1 MKKLSSIL
9 TILVIIPSVAI
20 ILTASVIG
28 DCRLFVFM
36 NRAISNPLLDIL
48 CAYAAPVVFVT
59 FYLFSMVKLCFFGG
73 NMTIAGGGISGVT
86 GLVAYGVGSLVKVLV
101 GRPRPYVVVSSARV
115 IGPWSTSS
123 FSFPSTTT
131 MLVFG
136 LTIPLLLTSQKRS
149 YGVILLVLS
158 YLVGFSVIY
167 TGFHFPTDVAAG
179 ALLSSGLGIG
189 LSAIVSQRKVRVIKD
204 VQRVQVTVARVRTI
218 VRRRLLPGSSA

>member
-48 CAYAAPVVFVT
+48 CAYASPVAFVA
-59 FYLFSMVKLCFFGG
+59 FYLFSMAKLCFFGG

-86 GLVAYGVGSLVKVLV
+86 GLVAYGVGSLAKALV
-101 GRPRPYVVVSSARV
+101 GRPRPYVVVPSARV

-136 LTIPLLLTSQKRS
+136 LTIPLLLISQKRS

-158 YLVGFSVIY
+158 YFVGFSVIY

-179 ALLSSGLGIG
+179 ALLSLGLGI
-189 LSAIVSQRKVRVIKD
+189 SMSEIVRRKKVHVVKD
-204 VQRVQVTVARVRTI
+204 VQRV
-218 VRRRLLPGSSA
+218 